1 VATESVTSSI
11 LTSMSSGSGIDI
23 TKLARDLADVEKEPK
38 ENRITTA
45 KTASEA
51 KISAY
56 AVLKFN
62 VNQLVGVFNSLN
74 DENELATPSASSSYD
89 LKVKVSS
96 TNGSTPSGNYDF
108 SVSSLAAAQ
117 RNISN
122 QFSSASES
130 LNSGGAFSLS
140 ITTASG
146 TSNTVSI
153 AAGADTPQGIVS
165 AINAANLDVAAALV
179 AESDGTSPNY
189 RVVLT
194 GQTGSSN
201 GFTVSSTLSD
211 ADLGFHD
218 SSNGNSQTAGGIN
231 SQQSSADASI
241 SFNGL
246 ALTRSSNVLTDV
258 IEGATVN
265 LLDAHSSGDSTS
277 ITIASDRT
285 TLKDKLQTLVS
296 AYNDL
301 RFALDEISDPESEE
315 EEVGGAL
322 ARDISIIRT
331 VKDTIY
337 RAITQDS
344 STASGS
350 LNGLRDIGFNFSL
363 SGDLN
368 FDETTF
374 DTVADTSFAD
384 VAMMLSA
391 GTNDQSK
398 YDGQAQGLAADAIE
412 TLDVLTDS
420 IDGVF
425 TTRTA
430 SARKAIT
437 DYETQLRELETR
449 MEAVYERYLAQFTV
463 METLVNQLNST
474 RESLTD
480 TWANMGNFN
489 KK

>member
-1 VATESVTSSI
+1 MSTESVTSSI

-23 TKLARDLADVEKEPK
+23 TKLARDLTDVEKEPK
-38 ENRITTA
+38 ENRITAA

-51 KISAY
+51 KISAF
-56 AVLKFN
+56 AVLKYN
-62 VNQLVGVFNSLN
+62 VNQLAGVFNSLN
-74 DENELATPSASSSYD
+74 DANELATPAASSAND

-96 TNGSTPSGNYDF
+96 TNGSTPTGNYDF

-122 QFSSASES
+122 QFSSASQA
-130 LNSGGAFSLS
+130 LNSGGAFNLS

-153 AAGADTPQGIVS
+153 AASADTPQGVVS
-165 AINAANLDVAAALV
+165 AINAANLGVSAALV
-179 AESDGTSPNY
+179 AESGGTSPNY
-189 RVVLT
+189 RIVLT

-201 GFTVSSTLSD
+201 GFTVSSSLSD

-218 SSNGNSQTAGGIN
+218 SSNGNTQSSGGIS

-258 IEGATVN
+258 IAGATVN
-265 LLDAHSSGDSTS
+265 LVGTHSSGDSTS
-277 ITIASDRT
+277 VTIASDRT
-285 TLKDKLQTLVS
+285 TLKDKLQTLAA

-301 RFALDEISDPESEE
+301 RFALDEISDSESEE

-322 ARDISIIRT
+322 ARDISVIRT

-337 RAITQDS
+337 RAVTQDS

-350 LNGLRDIGFNFSL
+350 VNGLRDIGFNFSL

-374 DTVADTSFAD
+374 DTLADTSFSD
-384 VAMMLSA
+384 ISVMLSA

-398 YDGQAQGLAADAIE
+398 YDGQAQGLAADAVE

-437 DYETQLRELETR
+437 DYEAQLRDLETR
-449 MEAVYERYLAQFTV
+449 MEAVYERYIAQFTV

>member
-1 VATESVTSSI
+1 MSTESVTSSI
-11 LTSMSSGSGIDI
+11 ITNMGSGSGIDI
-23 TKLARDLADVEKEPK
+23 TKLARDLTDVEKEPR
-38 ENRITTA
+38 ENRLNVA

-56 AVLKFN
+56 AVLKYN

-74 DENELATPSASSSYD
+74 DANELATPAASSSD
-89 LKVKVSS
+89 ALKVKVSS
-96 TNGSTPSGNYDF
+96 TSGSTPTGNYDF

-130 LNSGGAFSLS
+130 LNSGGAFNLS

-146 TSNTVSI
+146 ASNTVNI
-153 AAGADTPQGIVS
+153 AASADTPQGVVS
-165 AINAANLDVAAALV
+165 AINAANLGVSAALV
-179 AESDGTSPNY
+179 AESGGTSPNY
-189 RVVLT
+189 RIVLT

-218 SSNGNSQTAGGIN
+218 SSNGNSQSSGGIS

-258 IEGATVN
+258 IAGATVN
-265 LLDAHSSGDSTS
+265 LVGTHSSGDSTS

-322 ARDISIIRT
+322 ARDISVIRT

-344 STASGS
+344 STVSGS
-350 LNGLRDIGFNFSL
+350 VNGLRDLGFNFNMT
-363 SGDLN
+363 GNLN

-374 DTVADTSFAD
+374 DSVADTSFSD
-384 VAMMLSA
+384 ISVMLSA

-412 TLDVLTDS
+412 VLDVLTDS

-425 TTRTA
+425 ATRTA
-430 SARKAIT
+430 SARTAIT
-437 DYETQLRELETR
+437 RYETQLRDLETR
-449 MEAVYERYLAQFTV
+449 MEAVYERYITQFTV
-463 METLVNQLNST
+463 MESLVNQLNST

-480 TWANMGNFN
+480 TWANMGKFD
-489 KK
+489 K